1 MAILWKLDIEDVF
14 YFHFLFY
21 VWNTWAFFFLL
32 SKFVLFTVE
41 KVTIVSLFVL

>member
-1 MAILWKLDIEDVF
+1 MSEIPEP
-14 YFHFLFY
+14 
-21 VWNTWAFFFLL
+21 FFFFSV